1 MSLSAIRENL
11 KSAKQKLGNTMP
23 ILIRSDGDVYYRY
36 IDEVIQKS
44 VTQAGYS
51 KITVVAE
58 VPGK

>member
-1 MSLSAIRENL
+1 
-11 KSAKQKLGNTMP
+11 MP

-58 VPGK
+58 VPGN